1 MVQIDMAK
9 SLFAALSGHGGRVV
23 LGVSRARAVVGDTDL
38 PDKVDV
44 VVIGGGYVGVCAA
57 FTLASRGLRV
67 ALCEKGVIAGE
78 ASGRSLGWIDSQF
91 LDPAKMDLIARSKE
105 LWEGMNAAV
114 GAETGYRKSGVV
126 SLLADKGAQAFAEG
140 WLDKVRGRR
149 GVDARIVSAQE
160 AAALMPGCT
169 GSFVGGLYQPSD
181 ACAEPVLAAPAI
193 AEGARRHGAILLQHC
208 AVRGVETSGGAIS
221 GVVTERGRI
230 GCQAVVLA
238 GGYWSSLFARSLGIA
253 LPQFQAN
260 ASMMA
265 IRPPGEGLPETC
277 AWGNGYVW
285 RRQIDGA
292 YTIGAINGVSPVTPD
307 SLRHLF
313 RLLPAIKAMWNEV
326 DPVFNWRTF
335 LDDLRRPT
343 RWRLDEVTPFERNRI
358 LMPEVRQGY
367 LDAAR
372 RRLEHDFPA
381 FAGAQAL
388 ESWGG
393 VLVTTLDNMPVL
405 SGVPALP
412 GLFLG
417 TGFYYGLTM
426 GPAAGEALADLVM
439 GRTPQFD
446 LHDYR
451 FQRFSD
457 GSRLVFRT

>member
-1 MVQIDMAK
+1 MAK
-9 SLFAALSGHGGRVV
+9 SLFAALSGHGGKVV
-23 LGVSRARAVVGDTDL
+23 PGVSRARPVVGDIDL
-38 PDKVDV
+38 PSQVDV

-57 FTLASRGLRV
+57 LSLVSRGVRV

-91 LDPAKMDLIARSKE
+91 LDPAKMELIGRSKE
-105 LWEGMNAAV
+105 LWAGMNAAV
-114 GAETGYRKSGVV
+114 DAETGYRRCGVV
-126 SLLADKGAQAFAEG
+126 SLLPDDGARAFAED

-149 GVDARIVSAQE
+149 GVDARIVSAAE
-160 AAALMPGCT
+160 AAALTPGAT
-169 GSFVGGLYQPSD
+169 ASFVGGLYQPSD

-193 AEGARRHGAILLQHC
+193 AEGARRKGAAILQNC

-238 GGYWSSLFARSLGIA
+238 GGYWSSLFARSLGID

-260 ASMMA
+260 ASMMS
-265 IRPPGEGLPETC
+265 IRPTGDDLPETS

-285 RRQIDGA
+285 RRQLDGS

-307 SLRHLF
+307 SVRHLF
-313 RLLPAIKAMWNEV
+313 RLLPAIRAMWNEV
-326 DPVFNWRTF
+326 DPVFNLNTF
-335 LDDLRRPT
+335 WNDLMRPT
-343 RWRLDEVTPFERNRI
+343 RWRMDEVTPFERNRI
-358 LMPEVRQGY
+358 LMPETRQGY
-367 LDAAR
+367 LDQAR
-372 RRLEHDFPA
+372 RRLENDFPG
-381 FAGAQAL
+381 FSGAQAL
-388 ESWGG
+388 ESWAG

-405 SGVPALP
+405 SAVPSLP

-439 GRTPQFD
+439 GQTPQFD

-457 GSRLVFRT
+457 GSKLVFRT